1 MPTREPYTLEAVS
14 KPMDCSTC
22 CGLRSP
28 SMVAGTATM
37 AVGTSRS
44 AKRSARA
51 AVSEAETGP
60 PARRVRVRAGV
71 RVRARARVRVR
82 VRVRV
87 GGWD

>member
-1 MPTREPYTLEAVS
+1 MEAVS

-22 CGLRSP
+22 SGFRSP

-37 AVGTSRS
+37 AVGTPRA

-60 PARRVRVRAGV
+60 PTWLGLGVRGRVRTS
-71 RVRARARVRVR
+71 
-82 VRVRV
+82 
-87 GGWD
+87 